1 MKIQIKILYFLL
13 LIIAFAFVVTGCDG
27 YHHTILTIA
36 PDANTSE
43 TMLSA
48 SANRVARQD
57 LEAFLS
63 DFGSKNKMWC
73 HQYEPEMHSM
83 FCGISPGI
91 NIGLHE
97 NPGSGQLTL
106 RIAQFGPWRATKEYL
121 ALRDS
126 LKTAILEKFP
136 NAIVSGQR

>member
-1 MKIQIKILYFLL
+1 MKTLIKAPSFLPF
-13 LIIAFAFVVTGCDG
+13 IIAILFVMTGCDG
-27 YHHTILTIA
+27 YHHTVFTIA
-36 PDANTSE
+36 PDTNTSE

-48 SANRVARQD
+48 FANQVTRQD